1 MKNLA
6 PALAAG
12 ALALTLYGHAEARI
26 TRIVIDETVPLATP
40 AGAPAPAI
48 AYEQVAGRA
57 FGELDP
63 KLPGN
68 AIIQDIELAK
78 DADGK
83 VRYVTSFVIYKP
95 VDMTKA
101 SGMLWHDVPN
111 RARVPV
117 FAPQERAFGDIMLAS
132 GWQGDNTGWTAV
144 LPKASVA
151 GMQFIGVPVA
161 RVPGGTAVTG
171 EVFGRIANRS
181 GKASQPLIVLFNP
194 VPYKPVSLD
203 TTKAK
208 LVSRGGENQRGEVFD
223 EAAIPPGDWAW
234 AKCDASNPFPGTPD
248 ATQICLKHGKAS

>member
-1 MKNLA
+1 MKHIA

-26 TRIVIDETVPLATP
+26 TRIVIDETIALATP

-95 VDMTKA
+95 VDLTKA

-111 RARVPV
+111 RAR
-117 FAPQERAFGDIMLAS
+117 
-132 GWQGDNTGWTAV
+132 
-144 LPKASVA
+144 
-151 GMQFIGVPVA
+151 
-161 RVPGGTAVTG
+161 
-171 EVFGRIANRS
+171 
-181 GKASQPLIVLFNP
+181 
-194 VPYKPVSLD
+194 
-203 TTKAK
+203 
-208 LVSRGGENQRGEVFD
+208 RG
-223 EAAIPPGDWAW
+223 
-234 AKCDASNPFPGTPD
+234 
-248 ATQICLKHGKAS
+248 